1 MSDTQTNPAVKMQQL
16 YRLYDADG
24 TLLYIGISYSA
35 IARYA
40 QHKADK
46 PWIGD
51 VCRIEIETHDVS
63 RAEILEIERRA
74 IIEERPQHNVVHS
87 TAKAPD
93 EIPDGV
99 AEFYA
104 AELCVGPQLHRVATQ
119 MDELISAHNKLGFA
133 ISQRDFNHMMAAVA
147 GSLRLADRC
156 PECLTLNYP
165 IGVKRDTKTWVTAT
179 YICDGCWSHKWTCG
193 WAA

>member
-1 MSDTQTNPAVKMQQL
+1 MTDTQSTQAVKDQQL

-24 TLLYIGISYSA
+24 RLLYIGISYSA

-51 VCRIEIETHDVS
+51 VCRIDIETHEVS
-63 RAEILEIERRA
+63 RAEILEIERQA
-74 IIEERPQHNVVHS
+74 IISERPQHNVVHS

-99 AEFYA
+99 TEFWA
-104 AELCVGPQLHRVATQ
+104 AELSVGPHLHLIAAH
-119 MDELISAHNKLGFA
+119 MDELISAHNKLGYA

-156 PECLTLNYP
+156 PQCGHLNYP
-165 IGVKRDTKTWVTAT
+165 IGVKRDRKTWVTAR
-179 YICDGCWSHKWTCG
+179 YICDGCWHHDWTCG